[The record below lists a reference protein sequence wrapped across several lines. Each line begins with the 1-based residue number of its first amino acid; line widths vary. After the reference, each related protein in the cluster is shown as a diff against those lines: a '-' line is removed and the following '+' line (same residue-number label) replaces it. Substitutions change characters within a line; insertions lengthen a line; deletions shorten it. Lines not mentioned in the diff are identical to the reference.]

1 MSGAPT
7 IRAARSIQSDMP
19 PLEDGGADSGQLW
32 RRAQWDFVAGLR
44 LWEMWSRLSW
54 NEVRRRYRRTMLGP
68 MWVTVSLLVFATVM
82 SFVWATL
89 WKQNVVEFLPF
100 LLSGLIPWT
109 MISAAIGES
118 CATFLAGEGL
128 MKSRQFPYSILV
140 YGVLA
145 RNVVIFGH
153 NLVAYLIVA
162 VLCGVQLGFVTLL
175 LVPSLLIVLV
185 NCGWICMLVAIL
197 CLRFR
202 DFQQLVASVLQ
213 VSMFVTPVFW
223 SASQLQGRRAIIVD
237 ANVLYH
243 MIELMR
249 RPLLGELPTLLSFAV
264 CIATAIVG
272 WAFALW
278 LFARKRHRLAYWF

>member
-1 MSGAPT
+1 MSGETAA
-7 IRAARSIQSDMP
+7 RGARSIQTDMP
-19 PLEDGGADSGQLW
+19 PLDSGTDPARLW
-32 RRAQWDFVAGLR
+32 QRAVWDFVAGLR

-68 MWVTVSLLVFATVM
+68 SWVTASLLVFATVM

-89 WKQNVVEFLPF
+89 WKQSVVEFMPF
-100 LLSGLIPWT
+100 LLSGLVPWT

-118 CATFLAGEGL
+118 CAAFLAGEGL

-145 RNVVIFGH
+145 RNVVVFAH
-153 NLVAYLIVA
+153 NLVAYFLVA
-162 VLCGVQLGFVTLL
+162 LLCGVALRPATLL
-175 LVPSLLIVLV
+175 LVPGLVIVLAV
-185 NCGWICMLVAIL
+185 CGWVCVLVAIL

-223 SASQLQGRRAIIVD
+223 SAAQLQGRHEIIVD
-237 ANVLYH
+237 VNVLYH
-243 MIELMR
+243 MIELLR
-249 RPLLGELPTLLSFAV
+249 RPMLGEVPSALSYGV
-264 CIATAIVG
+264 CIAAAVLGWVG
-272 WAFALW
+272 ALW